1 MQNKNTLKLQYM
13 NNLCGYGFIEQ
24 FNVNSECRPDIVLDL
39 QLLAQARFTIDN
51 DVKKSEDNDD
61 DDKSIYE
68 LLKYDENSKAF
79 FNCL

>member
-1 MQNKNTLKLQYM
+1 M
-13 NNLCGYGFIEQ
+13 NSLCGYGYIEQ
-24 FNVNSECRPDIVLDL
+24 FNVNSECRPDMILDL

-51 DVKKSEDNDD
+51 DVKKSQDDN

-68 LLKYDENSKAF
+68 LLKYDENSLAF

>member
-1 MQNKNTLKLQYM
+1 M

-51 DVKKSEDNDD
+51 DVKKSEDNDN

-68 LLKYDENSKAF
+68 LLKYDEKSKAF
-79 FNCL
+79 FNCLQI

>member
-1 MQNKNTLKLQYM
+1 M

-39 QLLAQARFTIDN
+39 QMLAQARFTIDN

>member
-1 MQNKNTLKLQYM
+1 M
-13 NNLCGYGFIEQ
+13 NSLCGYGYIEQ
-24 FNVNSECRPDIVLDL
+24 FNVNSECRPDIILDL

-51 DVKKSEDNDD
+51 DVKKSQDDN

-68 LLKYDENSKAF
+68 LLKYDENSQAF